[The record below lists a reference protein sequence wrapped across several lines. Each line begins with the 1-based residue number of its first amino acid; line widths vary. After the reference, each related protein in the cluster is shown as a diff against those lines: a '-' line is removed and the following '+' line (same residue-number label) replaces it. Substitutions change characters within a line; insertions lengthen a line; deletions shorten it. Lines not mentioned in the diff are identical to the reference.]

1 MRCAAWSVVVLCGAV
16 ATGLADDKKE
26 EVVDLDGLKSK
37 APAEWKSE
45 KPSSTMRLMQFS
57 LTAAKDDKDDAE
69 VQIFKDLG
77 GSAKENVARWKG
89 QFVPPE
95 GKTIDDVAKVTE
107 IEIAGNKATMLDV
120 EGAYKSANFDPK
132 FKGAKKEGFRLIA
145 IHFPTKDHLYHIKL
159 IGPAKTVEQYKRGF
173 DEWLKNFK

>member
-77 GSAKENVARWKG
+77 GSAKENVARWKS

-95 GKTIDDVAKVTE
+95 GKTIDDVAKV
-107 IEIAGNKATMLDV
+107 
-120 EGAYKSANFDPK
+120 
-132 FKGAKKEGFRLIA
+132 
-145 IHFPTKDHLYHIKL
+145 
-159 IGPAKTVEQYKRGF
+159 
-173 DEWLKNFK
+173 